1 MIKVKSKVARQEA
14 IRRLV
19 QEKRLSTQGELVK
32 ELTKEGF
39 SATQATVSRD
49 ILEMRLQKIR
59 TSHGSIYV
67 LPQTGIAEE
76 IEHLQRMLS
85 DFVNA
90 ITRAGNLVVV
100 KTSPGAAQGVAAAL
114 DNTRWVEIVGT
125 IAGDDTIL
133 LIAADNKGSRM
144 ITRRLEKLKSS

>member
-1 MIKVKSKVARQEA
+1 LKSKVARQDA

-32 ELTKEGF
+32 ELAGEGF
-39 SATQATVSRD
+39 EATQATVSRD
-49 ILEMRLQKIR
+49 ILELRLQKIR
-59 TSHGSIYV
+59 TAHGSIYV

-85 DFVNA
+85 DFANA
-90 ITRAGNLVVV
+90 ITRAGNLIIL

-114 DNTRWVEIVGT
+114 DNTRWVEIIGT

-133 LIAADNKGSRM
+133 LVTADSKSSRM
-144 ITRRLEKLKSS
+144 VARKLEKLRSS